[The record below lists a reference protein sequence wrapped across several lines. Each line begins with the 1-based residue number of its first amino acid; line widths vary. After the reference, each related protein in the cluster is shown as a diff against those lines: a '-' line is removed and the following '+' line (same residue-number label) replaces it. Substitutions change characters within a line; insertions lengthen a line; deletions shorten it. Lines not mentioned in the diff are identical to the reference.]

1 MFAEEFDAV
10 KDRVLFG
17 KEVVKV
23 DAGDGGA
30 PGDCKVRVECRD
42 GTAFQADHVL
52 CTVSLG
58 YLKANQK
65 YALGYFIH
73 DVRTEAARGWPKQR
87 LGDIDCN

>member
-23 DAGDGGA
+23 DASGGGVA
-30 PGDCKVRVECRD
+30 AGNCKVRVECRD
-42 GTAFQADHVL
+42 GTAFQADHVI

-58 YLKANQK
+58 YLKANHK
-65 YALGYFIH
+65 YAVGFL
-73 DVRTEAARGWPKQR
+73 
-87 LGDIDCN
+87 